1 MTNSVYV
8 SLNHDDPYQK
18 AALGLLI
25 RNPKHP
31 LDSHDRT
38 LGAGGGKITSEPD
51 DPHSKPLRDEIVKKL
66 DAASRLVVL
75 IGAYTYMDNWVRW
88 EIDTFFELKKK
99 TFAGNTWRLIRGMR
113 IESCPDAIAPGA
125 LGDRSTEVMAW
136 DPKALE
142 KWLSEDVAV

>member
-1 MTNSVYV
+1 MNNRVYV
-8 SLNHDDPYQK
+8 SLNHDEPYQK

-31 LDSHDRT
+31 FDSHDRS
-38 LGAGGGKITSEPD
+38 LDGGKITCSPD
-51 DPHSKPLRDEIVKKL
+51 VPQSKALRDELVKKL
-66 DAASRLVVL
+66 EAASRLVVL
-75 IGAYTYMDNWVRW
+75 IGAYTYMDDWVRW
-88 EIDTFFELKKK
+88 EIDTFFDLKKK